1 MLMMPAVKLLLF
13 VFYWLSFLSNAYGR
27 RETSPA
33 HVGSTFHSKRRVFVN
48 LLGGSSTPEGE
59 EEKKVEE
66 ENKEEERP
74 QETKPAIVVD
84 VTAANFRQEVLE
96 SDSPILLDVYAD
108 WCGPCKQLTPVLEKV
123 AIASKGQFRLAKLNS
138 DENQEL
144 VGILNVTGLP
154 TCFAV
159 NEGTITEKFM
169 GGLPPDQLQS
179 FLDRLVTGYGLRA
192 SKQVTDAGMNTELTE
207 LTEKLS
213 NYIGMTSLSF
223 SKKEKLK
230 RLVNDAMND
239 EGVLDPETKSPSA
252 ALKLTL
258 SYLKNAAK
266 NIKYQKF
273 RVIKTTS
280 KAFSETL
287 SKSPGCKLLLQ
298 AAGFQYKDG
307 DISSNLDNYYE
318 LRHSNSGIINY
329 VLIYI
334 NDALSR
340 KKYGR

>member
-1 MLMMPAVKLLLF
+1 
-13 VFYWLSFLSNAYGR
+13 
-27 RETSPA
+27 
-33 HVGSTFHSKRRVFVN
+33 
-48 LLGGSSTPEGE
+48 
-59 EEKKVEE
+59 
-66 ENKEEERP
+66 
-74 QETKPAIVVD
+74 
-84 VTAANFRQEVLE
+84 
-96 SDSPILLDVYAD
+96 
-108 WCGPCKQLTPVLEKV
+108 
-123 AIASKGQFRLAKLNS
+123 
-138 DENQEL
+138 
-144 VGILNVTGLP
+144 
-154 TCFAV
+154 
-159 NEGTITEKFM
+159 
-169 GGLPPDQLQS
+169 
-179 FLDRLVTGYGLRA
+179 
-192 SKQVTDAGMNTELTE
+192 
-207 LTEKLS
+207 LS